1 VGVQGENM
9 KGIELPINILVIIAV
24 AVIVLLGV
32 IALYFS
38 GFMGPA
44 KVLDQNSAKQK
55 YCAVV
60 MRSPTGCQGGIA
72 LNSILIT
79 DFDADQDTQLDFG
92 NVFAW
97 ADACPTALAGAQKDN
112 LAALLRCYY
121 GIASESEGLKSCGC
135 A

>member
-1 VGVQGENM
+1 M

-44 KVLDQNSAKQK
+44 KLLDQNSAKQK
-55 YCAVV
+55 YCAII
-60 MRSPTGCQGGIA
+60 MRSPTGCQGQTLLNTIGI
-72 LNSILIT
+72 S
-79 DFDADQDTQLDFG
+79 DFDADQDG
-92 NVFAW
+92 NSGAAETGTGW
-97 ADACPTALAGAQKDN
+97 IWGTACPTLPTAAGSGDN
-112 LAALLRCYY
+112 LASLLACYY
-121 GIASESEGLKSCGC
+121 GITSESDGLKSCGC